1 MHEKIIP
8 YSRQNIDYRD
18 INSVQKVLKSD
29 YLTTGPKI
37 KNFEKLI
44 NKYCKCKYSVAV
56 NSATSALHI
65 ACLSLNLNK
74 NDFLWTS
81 PISFV
86 ASANCGLYCGAK
98 IDFVEIDLKTFN
110 LSVQKLEQKLILAKK
125 NNRLPKILVVVH
137 LGGLSCNMHEIYKLS
152 KKFGFKIIEDASH
165 ALGGSYRGFKV
176 GSCKY
181 SDITVFSFHPVKIIT
196 SGEGGVA
203 TTNNKKLADKMLMLR
218 EHGIIRDKS
227 KFNGKSH
234 GPWHYQQQYLGFNYR
249 MSDIHAALGI
259 SQLKK
264 INIFVKRRNEISK
277 IYKKEFKNYPF
288 EFQELNKNILSTFH
302 LFIILVPKYIHLELF
317 KYLRK
322 NKIFVNLHY
331 IPIFLHPYFS
341 KRKKIN
347 MKNYSVSLDYYNRAI
362 SLPVF
367 FGLNNKQLFKII
379 NKIKIFF
386 KDRNEKLF

>member
-1 MHEKIIP
+1 
-8 YSRQNIDYRD
+8 
-18 INSVQKVLKSD
+18 
-29 YLTTGPKI
+29 
-37 KNFEKLI
+37 
-44 NKYCKCKYSVAV
+44 
-56 NSATSALHI
+56 
-65 ACLSLNLNK
+65 SLNLNK

-264 INIFVKRRNEISK
+264 INRFVKRRNEISK
-277 IYKKEFKNYPF
+277 IYKKEFKKF
-288 EFQELNKNILSTFH
+288 KVLMDDKLEMFQPRNGFMVWLSFPDQ
-302 LFIILVPKYIHLELF
+302 LRSPDNDRII
-317 KYLRK
+317 
-322 NKIFVNLHY
+322 VNLIDHLQ
-331 IPIFLHPYFS
+331 PFQDVVASGLGKNSNGEAGFQPRQGGPG
-341 KRKKIN
+341 KRPRGPGKGPRGRGN
-347 MKNYSVSLDYYNRAI
+347 FQRRGPGGPGPGQQVLDQFRPPVSNHHSSPTHRM
-362 SLPVF
+362 SS
-367 FGLNNKQLFKII
+367 
-379 NKIKIFF
+379 
-386 KDRNEKLF
+386 E